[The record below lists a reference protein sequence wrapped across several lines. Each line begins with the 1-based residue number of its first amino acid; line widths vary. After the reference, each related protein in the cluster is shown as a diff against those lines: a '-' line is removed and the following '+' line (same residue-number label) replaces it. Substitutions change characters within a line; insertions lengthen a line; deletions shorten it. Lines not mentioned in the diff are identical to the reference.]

1 MSSASQP
8 QRLFQLR
15 LDPLTGASEWVVVDE
30 EGDEDPPPLSST
42 SYLDM
47 LNDSRRNAAF
57 RSAIEKTVTRPCHV
71 LDIGAG
77 TGLLSMLAAR
87 AMDSCGAAERAG
99 SEGMVS
105 ACESYLPMVKLMRKV
120 LRANGMEKK
129 IRIFP
134 RRSDELKVNSDLPSR
149 ADILVSEILDS
160 ELLGEGLIPTLRHAH
175 DELLA
180 ANPGAVP
187 YRATTYG
194 QLYDL
199 HGSEVHASDGIR
211 LTPVG
216 LETIIRVKRQQ
227 YAMHC
232 NALSPEIR
240 LLSEPFKI
248 FEFNFCKRP
257 DDHGEVELHI
267 KATDSGTVHAI
278 ISWWV
283 LQLDNEGTI
292 FYSTA
297 PQWISLPVNSLEEVT
312 FVTDWCDHWK
322 QCVWFTPGR
331 GLTVSKDDRVFFE
344 AFHSDTSISYSL
356 RHSSLGIQIE
366 DGGLAIGDSSL
377 TLLPERVAIYGD
389 KEWRLA
395 MVTATKNALLG
406 LLGMVSPLC
415 VIADDS
421 VFLTILTASLSKSSY
436 VISLFP
442 GLCEKGFLYLQAV
455 AKENGFSMD
464 RVKVVGR
471 RKQFLAIEDTNER
484 KVCRFEYAVV
494 KARVI
499 FYSRAE

>member
-194 QLYDL
+194 QLVESRFLWQLYDL

-240 LLSEPFKI
+240 L
-248 FEFNFCKRP
+248 
-257 DDHGEVELHI
+257 
-267 KATDSGTVHAI
+267 
-278 ISWWV
+278 
-283 LQLDNEGTI
+283 LDNEGTI

-395 MVTATKNALLG
+395 MVTATKNA
-406 LLGMVSPLC
+406 GMVSPLC